1 MSNEKKMTEQES
13 LQLITEMIQK
23 AKASHFHEN
32 GTSAI
37 LWGSVIGFCG
47 LFSFCRA
54 QFNWNTGWFDVW
66 FLALIAIIPQIIIN
80 IKDSRKSVVKTDMQL
95 AMNAIWSVYGFSIFA
110 LIFYFNVVPSVSE
123 RFLAVDNIILLAKD
137 TQTGQISNWHPYI
150 FSQGSLL
157 MLLYAIPTLTTGIA
171 RKFKPM
177 LIGGIICYIFFV
189 ASCFTT
195 SKYDL
200 LMNGLAGICNWLVP
214 GLILR
219 NRYLKQQGC

>member
-1 MSNEKKMTEQES
+1 MSNEKPMTEQES

-47 LFSFCRA
+47 LFSFFRA

-66 FLALIAIIPQIIIN
+66 YLALVALIPQIIIN
-80 IKDSRKSVVKTDMQL
+80 IKESKKRVVKTDRQK
-95 AMNAIWSVYGFSIFA
+95 AIDAIWTVYGFSIFA
-110 LIFYFNVVPSVSE
+110 LIFYFNTVGK
-123 RFLAVDNIILLAKD
+123 AAQNLLAQEHLQLLIKNID
-137 TQTGQISNWHPYI
+137 TNETKLWQPYI
-150 FSQGSLL
+150 FSQSSFFL
-157 MLLYAIPTLTTGIA
+157 LLYALPTMVTGLA
-171 RKFKPM
+171 TNFKPM
-177 LIGGIICYIFFV
+177 IVGAVICYGLFIT
-189 ASCFTT
+189 SCFTA

-200 LMNGLAGICNWLVP
+200 LMNGIAGICNWLIP

-219 NRYLKQQGC
+219 SRYLKLQGC